1 MSFFQS
7 PTRFLAG
14 VFSNILIVLSRNLS
28 VPLPDEVF
36 RLPQPFPSRNFQF
49 DSNYSF
55 QVLVFVVLLFS
66 SICSLTVK
74 LQLCTWKKMCGLN
87 CNFIF
92 AVTSVPT
99 HMGFF
104 LSPNLTSPC
113 LASPHLLSPLF
124 TSSHLFSLHLFSP
137 LFTSPLFT
145 SSRFATFHLF
155 SPLLTSPLF
164 TSSHLFSL
172 HLFSPLFTSSHFTS
186 PHLTSFDL
194 TSLHLTSSLII
205 LMLII
210 AYPPGHNFGSEHDP
224 DTTECAPAES
234 DGGKFIMYP
243 ASVSGQ
249 WANNKVNTVQFEHLS
264 TVKALTNLVTQYCNK
279 TGAIPQI
286 DCHLFVR
293 LLKQFTS
300 TGWYSLLQDNS
311 VKKVKVKKQTG

>member
-1 MSFFQS
+1 
-7 PTRFLAG
+7 
-14 VFSNILIVLSRNLS
+14 
-28 VPLPDEVF
+28 
-36 RLPQPFPSRNFQF
+36 
-49 DSNYSF
+49 
-55 QVLVFVVLLFS
+55 
-66 SICSLTVK
+66 
-74 LQLCTWKKMCGLN
+74 MCGLN

-113 LASPHLLSPLF
+113 LASPHLL
-124 TSSHLFSLHLFSP
+124 
-137 LFTSPLFT
+137 
-145 SSRFATFHLF
+145 
-155 SPLLTSPLF
+155 SPLF

-300 TGWYSLLQDNS
+300 TG
-311 VKKVKVKKQTG
+311 

>member
-113 LASPHLLSPLF
+113 LASPHLL
-124 TSSHLFSLHLFSP
+124 
-137 LFTSPLFT
+137 
-145 SSRFATFHLF
+145 
-155 SPLLTSPLF
+155 SPLF